1 MKTKRWWMLVP
12 LAMLGLEA
20 ALADEV
26 RMYGAHEVPK
36 ANEIADIL
44 RGESAAPPRM
54 KMRGIS
60 LDSSYQQQKEAASR
74 EALAEISRPPEEA
87 FALQIQFDFNSA
99 TIQPQ
104 AGPQLDAVAEGIK
117 LVPEARVVVEGHTDA
132 YGTDDYNQELSLAR
146 AAAVKQYLVERHGIS
161 PKSLV
166 VEGLGEQAPLTSY
179 DPYAPQNRRVQFRAA
194 R

>member
-1 MKTKRWWMLVP
+1 MKTNPWWMLVP
-12 LAMLGLEA
+12 LALLGTQA
-20 ALADEV
+20 ALGEQV
-26 RMYGAHEVPK
+26 RMYGAQEVPK
-36 ANEIADIL
+36 AAEIADIL

-60 LDSSYQQQKEAASR
+60 LDSAYLPKGETKSG
-74 EALAEISRPPEEA
+74 EALAQISKPPEDA

-99 TIQPQ
+99 EIQPG

-117 LVPEARVVVEGHTDA
+117 LVPDARVVVEGHTDA
-132 YGTDDYNQELSLAR
+132 HGAEPYNESLSLAR
-146 AAAVKQYLVERHGIS
+146 AQAVKQYLVERHGIS
-161 PKSLV
+161 PTNLV
-166 VEGLGEQAPLTSY
+166 VEGFGEQAPLANH